1 MENIENFLSQDLN
14 QTLDAPFDDLE
25 TAQSYISQIKNLI
38 EWNKIGILN
47 DEFERNLIII
57 LIKNEEIEA
66 AFRTNLDAEKS
77 TEFIW
82 NLHQPDIFIEQRT
95 LLGIS
100 ISKENLDSLECILSV
115 WKKSETTAVFIE
127 SIVQLKEFLEAQY
140 RDKQK
145 GRGKDFSVETIRRV
159 WFDSHG
165 YCMFQ
170 GCGQKLDYEQLT
182 GNHGNFGYLAHNIAA
197 SELGKRGVKFTS
209 GKLSDDPKNILLLCD
224 KHHRLIDNV
233 AAADYSAETLS
244 EMRKNFVNLSAKLLE
259 ALSYEPIPVYTVLWP
274 IGGHFIS
281 EPSEKEIASCMHLTK
296 NTMQGSPKSIE
307 TNSNLYRRN
316 PDHFNAN
323 IVEIL
328 KVEAEEIIQGI
339 KHNGCKAALFAIGP
353 MPALVG
359 LGSLL
364 GNKNEITPMLR
375 HRQTS
380 NWYWPSENVV
390 QPFYK
395 IEGLNVLTDAKDV
408 VICVNFTNTSTILNE
423 KANSL
428 EQETGA
434 DIIEIN
440 ALPNFLGNGAIPN
453 PASGRLFSAD
463 MQKLFH
469 DLKSQGKETIHLLVI
484 ASNAACVFLG
494 QAIDLHHP
502 KIIVYDFSK
511 EGMIPRL
518 VIRNDGQK
526 NNIELP

>member
-1 MENIENFLSQDLN
+1 M
-14 QTLDAPFDDLE
+14 
-25 TAQSYISQIKNLI
+25 
-38 EWNKIGILN
+38 
-47 DEFERNLIII
+47 
-57 LIKNEEIEA
+57 
-66 AFRTNLDAEKS
+66 
-77 TEFIW
+77 
-82 NLHQPDIFIEQRT
+82 
-95 LLGIS
+95 
-100 ISKENLDSLECILSV
+100 
-115 WKKSETTAVFIE
+115 
-127 SIVQLKEFLEAQY
+127 
-140 RDKQK
+140 
-145 GRGKDFSVETIRRV
+145 
-159 WFDSHG
+159 
-165 YCMFQ
+165 
-170 GCGQKLDYEQLT
+170 
-182 GNHGNFGYLAHNIAA
+182 
-197 SELGKRGVKFTS
+197 
-209 GKLSDDPKNILLLCD
+209 
-224 KHHRLIDNV
+224 
-233 AAADYSAETLS
+233 AAADYSAEALC
-244 EMRKNFVNLSAKLLE
+244 EMRKNFINLSAKLLE

-281 EPSEKEIASCMHLTK
+281 PPSEKEIAACMSLTK
-296 NTMQGSPKSIE
+296 NTMQGSPKCLE

-316 PDHFNAN
+316 PDNFSSN
-323 IVEIL
+323 IIDIL
-328 KVEAEEIIQGI
+328 KVEAEEILQGV

-353 MPALVG
+353 MPALIG

-364 GNKNEITPMLR
+364 GNKTEITPMLR

-408 VICVNFTNTSTILNE
+408 VVCVNFTNTSTILNE

-428 EQETGA
+428 KQETGA

-463 MQKLFH
+463 IQKLFH
-469 DLKSQGKETIHLLVI
+469 DLKSLGKVTIHLLVI

-502 KIIVYDFSK
+502 KIIVYDFSG
-511 EGMIPRL
+511 ENMIPRL